1 MTEKRVPKEGTD
13 TKKKLNKI
21 QKNRYILIFIY
32 ITVVRFPIIYNIPFV
47 EKRPPSYGPHKHV
60 CMSSSSSGMAAV
72 LSAAAMC
79 EFYKHVCVCLQQFK
93 RAGVFVCACLC
104 VVIVRCIV
112 CPVQMFHACTCTNR
126 KWQHHISMCLC
137 VCVCVYILPYNL
149 CVQYIWPTNTYRNR
163 GPANTTRPRDTP
175 THTHAPYTHTHTHS

>member
-79 EFYKHVCVCLQQFK
+79 EFYKHVCVC
-93 RAGVFVCACLC
+93 VCSNLKGRACLC
-104 VVIVRCIV
+104 VR
-112 CPVQMFHACTCTNR
+112 
-126 KWQHHISMCLC
+126 
-137 VCVCVYILPYNL
+137 VCVL
-149 CVQYIWPTNTYRNR
+149 
-163 GPANTTRPRDTP
+163 
-175 THTHAPYTHTHTHS
+175 